1 MVRKKVYKKEQIL
14 AAAIEMVEKDGFN
27 KFTAR
32 NIAKHMNIS
41 TQPIYLEFKNM
52 DDLKE
57 TVLESIF
64 ENLFKKVFPHEVTG
78 DPVVDVAL
86 NFIRYANENPRIFR
100 ALYVEESG
108 LGYKIYDKSFK
119 EFYTLVK
126 GTPKYKNVDEVHI
139 DALHIRSWITATGLA
154 VLTTSGIFQPTEE
167 QLIQMISDVIEA
179 ILANPNPIHVE

>member
-1 MVRKKVYKKEQIL
+1 MVRKKVYTKEQIL
-14 AAAIEMVEKDGFN
+14 ASAIEMVEKDGFN

-52 DDLKE
+52 EDLKE
-57 TVLESIF
+57 NVLEHIF
-64 ENLFKKVFPHEVTG
+64 SNLFQNVFPKTVTG
-78 DPVVDVAL
+78 DPVIDLAL
-86 NFIRYANENPRIFR
+86 NFIRYAYANPRIFR

-108 LGYKIYDKSFK
+108 LGQKIYDKSFTSFSK
-119 EFYTLVK
+119 LLRSTD
-126 GTPKYKNVDEVHI
+126 KYKDIDELHL

-154 VLTTSGIFQPTEE
+154 ILTTSGIFKPTDE
-167 QLIQMISDVIEA
+167 QLIKLLEDVVAA